1 MTLTETNPP
10 AEAVAA
16 GDDLG
21 PPTGA
26 VAAGD
31 DLSPATRASVP
42 QWTPPTGLARI
53 LSSGDYLTVGRMYV
67 AFSLLLSGLALALG
81 VLIGIEKAD
90 IDGGFGVFANS
101 NELFQMFGLYRIT
114 LILCGLVPLF
124 LGLATV
130 VIPRQ
135 LGAGSL
141 AFPRAAA
148 AAFWT
153 WLVGSIAHIAATFS
167 YGGLGSIEA
176 GAARGQSV
184 ELTVLSLG
192 MIGQG
197 VLVGSGG
204 VFTTLVTQRPPGMDL
219 LQMPAFSWSM
229 LVAAGV
235 WLFSLPVLLANL
247 TISWVDM
254 RGSDAVG
261 FGAAEVPFEM
271 VAWAFD
277 APQVYAWT
285 IPLLGIIA
293 EVFAAAH
300 RSVPK
305 LFEPMAFIVGAF
317 GFLSFGAW
325 AQSFFD
331 SADPRAADAHV
342 VTDEVLFT
350 VFALA
355 IALAVLAY
363 GGWLAFNA
371 YAAGR
376 RPEIT
381 PQFAL
386 AVVSGALLTLAAV
399 AGVLRVAEPA
409 LGVLREADGDIWRG
423 FFDAMDDLEGSSL
436 VTGMMSFAVLGGLLA
451 AVAGLFHWA
460 PRLLGRPLS
469 APLGFLSVLPLAG
482 GAILIGA
489 TDALSG
495 FFDQPARPYEAG
507 NPPYGPGHF
516 DEIDALGFVEAMNVI
531 GLIGAIAVLGG
542 LALVAANAARGLVGM
557 PTAESD
563 PGEDS

>member
-1 MTLTETNPP
+1 MTLTETRPE

-16 GDDLG
+16 GDE
-21 PPTGA
+21 
-26 VAAGD
+26 
-31 DLSPATRASVP
+31 SRPATQSSAP

-53 LSSGDYLTVGRMYV
+53 LSTGDHLTIGRMYV
-67 AFSLLLSGLALALG
+67 AFSLLLSGLALTLG
-81 VLIGIEKAD
+81 MLIGIEQAD
-90 IDGGFGVFANS
+90 IDGGFGVFTNA
-101 NELFQMFGLYRIT
+101 NELFQVFGLYRTT

-124 LGLATV
+124 LGLATA

-135 LGAGSL
+135 LSAPSV

-153 WLVGSIAHIAATFS
+153 WLVGAIAHIAATFS
-167 YGGLGSIEA
+167 YGGLGSVEA
-176 GAARGQSV
+176 EAARGQSV

-192 MIGQG
+192 MIG
-197 VLVGSGG
+197 VGLLMGSSV
-204 VFTTLVTQRPPGMDL
+204 VFTTLVTQRPAGMDL

-229 LVAAGV
+229 LVATGV
-235 WLFSLPVLLANL
+235 WLFSLPVLLGNL
-247 TISWVDM
+247 VISWVDM
-254 RGSDAVG
+254 RGADALG
-261 FGAAEVPFEM
+261 FGGGDAPFEM

-285 IPLLGIIA
+285 IPLLGIVA
-293 EVFAAAH
+293 EVFTAAH
-300 RSVPK
+300 RSSPK

-331 SADPRAADAHV
+331 SADPSAVDAHI
-342 VTDEVLFT
+342 VTNEVLFT
-350 VFALA
+350 AFALA
-355 IALAVLAY
+355 IALMVLAY

-371 YAAGR
+371 VSAGQ
-376 RPEIT
+376 RPQIT

-386 AVVSGALLTLAAV
+386 VVVSGALLTAAAV

-409 LGVLREADGDIWRG
+409 LGVLREADDDIWRG

-436 VTGMMSFAVLGGLLA
+436 VTGMMNFAVLGGLLA

-460 PRLLGRPLS
+460 PRLLGRPLH
-469 APLGFLSVLPLAG
+469 APLGFLSVLALAG

-495 FFDQPARPYEAG
+495 FFDQPAQPYQTARLV
-507 NPPYGPGHF
+507 
-516 DEIDALGFVEAMNVI
+516 DIDALGFVEALNVI
-531 GLIGAIAVLGG
+531 GLIGYIAVLGG
-542 LALVAANAARGLVGM
+542 LALVALNAARSLANQPEAGADQG
-557 PTAESD
+557 
-563 PGEDS
+563 GEA